1 MDIEIKIETFDSLIN
16 AKRNI
21 DDYNKKETF
30 GTKTRNLYIYIFRL
44 ENNRERTLQRKDR
57 YRDYK
62 KYIQRNIELKI
73 KIDVQLM
80 RR

>member
-1 MDIEIKIETFDSLIN
+1 MTIIRKRHLGKKLEIYI
-16 AKRNI
+16 
-21 DDYNKKETF
+21 
-30 GTKTRNLYIYIFRL
+30 YIYIFRL

>member
-1 MDIEIKIETFDSLIN
+1 MTIIRKRHSGKKLEI
-16 AKRNI
+16 
-21 DDYNKKETF
+21 
-30 GTKTRNLYIYIFRL
+30 YIYIFRL
-44 ENNRERTLQRKDR
+44 ENNRERMLQRKDR

>member
-1 MDIEIKIETFDSLIN
+1 MTIIR
-16 AKRNI
+16 KRHLG
-21 DDYNKKETF
+21 K
-30 GTKTRNLYIYIFRL
+30 KTRNLYIYIFRL
-44 ENNRERTLQRKDR
+44 ENNRERTLQRKAR
-57 YRDYK
+57 YTGDYK